1 MGSKI
6 VTLSFL
12 FVAAFAGYSYA
23 ESTVTTIKG
32 TFRCETACVVT
43 ADGSVTDAAG
53 GTVWKKVAPQA
64 PKETKTK

>member
-12 FVAAFAGYSYA
+12 LIAAFAGYSYA

-53 GTVWKKVAPQA
+53 GTV
-64 PKETKTK
+64 